1 MVAEAGHDN
10 GERGR
15 VRVQHDGAIATVTI
29 ARAAKHNA
37 IDPELDAALA
47 AALRALGG
55 DAAVRVV
62 VLTGE
67 GTRAFCS
74 GADVPTLFPRLRER
88 VLGSDAAINFCGL
101 THSDPLPGKPLI
113 AAVNGLALGGGCELA
128 LASDLRIAST
138 QAQFGL
144 PEPRWGIVAAG
155 GGCTRVLHALPPAV
169 AAEMLFAGRRLDAAE
184 ALRWGLVSRV
194 VEPAQLLVAAHE
206 VAQGM
211 LAASPRALRGLVQ
224 FWRDQRAR
232 QDRVALVEERA
243 LFRSL
248 IASTEMEAGIAA
260 FAGRVRDDAS

>member
-1 MVAEAGHDN
+1 
-10 GERGR
+10 
-15 VRVQHDGAIATVTI
+15 
-29 ARAAKHNA
+29 
-37 IDPELDAALA
+37 
-47 AALRALGG
+47 
-55 DAAVRVV
+55 
-62 VLTGE
+62 
-67 GTRAFCS
+67 
-74 GADVPTLFPRLRER
+74 
-88 VLGSDAAINFCGL
+88 
-101 THSDPLPGKPLI
+101 
-113 AAVNGLALGGGCELA
+113 
-128 LASDLRIAST
+128 
-138 QAQFGL
+138 
-144 PEPRWGIVAAG
+144 
-155 GGCTRVLHALPPAV
+155 V